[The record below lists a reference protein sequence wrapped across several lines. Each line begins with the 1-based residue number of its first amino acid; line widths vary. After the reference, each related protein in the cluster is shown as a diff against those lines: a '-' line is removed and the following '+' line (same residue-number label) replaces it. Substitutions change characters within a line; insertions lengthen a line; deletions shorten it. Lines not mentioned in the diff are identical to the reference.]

1 VDRLCHDPGRRHSG
15 SACEGNPNPHPSPP
29 LALTLTLTLTLTKAQ
44 LAEMDTFFAETRRE
58 LAMPAGE
65 LSEQEEEQEPTGAT
79 TPLAEDEPMQ
89 EEQVAAAP
97 PLPSPPLHSPALPS
111 PPLPSPFL
119 PSPPLS
125 FSGVAPLGC
134 RLRSR
139 AVCTREEGFSAAAE
153 QVDPDDEV
161 AGALV
166 I

>member
-1 VDRLCHDPGRRHSG
+1 
-15 SACEGNPNPHPSPP
+15 
-29 LALTLTLTLTLTKAQ
+29 
-44 LAEMDTFFAETRRE
+44 M
-58 LAMPAGE
+58 
-65 LSEQEEEQEPTGAT
+65 
-79 TPLAEDEPMQ
+79 
-89 EEQVAAAP
+89 
-97 PLPSPPLHSPALPS
+97 LPS